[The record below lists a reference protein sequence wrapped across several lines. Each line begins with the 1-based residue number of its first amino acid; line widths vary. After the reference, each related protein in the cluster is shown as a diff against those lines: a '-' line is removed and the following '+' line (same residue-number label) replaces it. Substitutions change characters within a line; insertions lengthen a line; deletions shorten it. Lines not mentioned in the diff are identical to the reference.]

1 MIKNKFYCKK
11 CGNLVGQ
18 YHIQTGLGGIGLNL
32 SSYCHNYCSVCGE
45 KVDKEK
51 FKRYLNF
58 DINKC
63 QSRKEEE
70 SKLQEL
76 LDYMVNG
83 GDKRK

>member
-1 MIKNKFYCKK
+1 MTKNKFYCKK
-11 CGNLVGQ
+11 CGNVVGEYQIKDDLVS
-18 YHIQTGLGGIGLNL
+18 LNL
-32 SSYCHNYCSVCGE
+32 TSYCHNYCYMCGE

-51 FKRYLNF
+51 FKRDLDF

-70 SKLQEL
+70 SKLQKL

-83 GDKRK
+83 GVQRK